1 MRLVRL
7 VMGLYI
13 LIESVHT
20 KEWIFGLA
28 GLFLSGTAIMN
39 QGSCGVNG
47 CQPLLNTNSI
57 TVKQVIYEEVD
68 V

>member
-1 MRLVRL
+1 MRLLRL

-13 LIESVHT
+13 LIESVRT

-28 GLFLSGTAIMN
+28 GLFLSGLAIMN
-39 QGSCGVNG
+39 LGSCGVNG
-47 CQPLLNTNSI
+47 CQPLLNVNSI
-57 TVKQVIYEEVD
+57 PVKKVIYEEVD